1 MLRCWVSLVH
11 HPPVLHI
18 LTNEQEHNLTLRRRH
33 TAYLLVSSPMNGLV
47 RSWTVA
53 LEANSN
59 PTCTFSFR
67 RSLSSLGQS
76 EGTVDVLVTM
86 CCVAMVLY
94 GCSPGKPPVAFPV
107 EFPVNKMVE
116 LS

>member
-1 MLRCWVSLVH
+1 MSKQQDESIWNEHHLILRL
-11 HPPVLHI
+11 
-18 LTNEQEHNLTLRRRH
+18 RH

-53 LEANSN
+53 LEANSS

-94 GCSPGKPPVAFPV
+94 SCSPGKPPVAFPV
-107 EFPVNKMVE
+107 EFPVNEMVE